1 MVHNIDCSGH
11 TGKYAMKEGFSLVEV
26 IIAVALLAF
35 MALPILAYFTNAA
48 VTTSR
53 GKNSQKAAM
62 AAESVLEELNSFD
75 TLEQMEEY
83 LKAESAAD
91 PGWSIT
97 QAESVTGEAGKTTAT
112 TLTRRDIEVDGTT
125 YNAKVT
131 LEYNYPSVSGGYTNP
146 NLQEL
151 PELKEVYSSEN
162 AVIAEEDQLDRAV
175 SHYLMKY
182 PDQSKVDIINKLNR
196 KLCLDITEKEDI
208 FTVTGS
214 YHYTYNGSESDS
226 YDAVV
231 ARTKVKDP
239 ANVYF
244 FYKRTNYEQGGT
256 SIVVNEEEQV
266 SVSAAPV
273 SGNAADQIAF
283 DAVMDKMHIY
293 FICQKEGTED
303 KIHIA
308 HRLKFEL
315 LLRASRAVYHTN
327 LDSANVV
334 GIATDHRQEL
344 VTSSTKK
351 RIAKVVVDVY
361 GKEDL
366 SMSESLAHL
375 ESSKGE

>member
-1 MVHNIDCSGH
+1 MVHNIDRSGH
-11 TGKYAMKEGFSLVEV
+11 RGKYAMKEGFSLVEV

-53 GKNSQKAAM
+53 GKNSQKATM

-91 PGWSIT
+91 PAWSIT

-112 TLTRRDIEVDGTT
+112 TLTRKNIEVDGSS

-131 LEYNYPSVSGGYTNP
+131 LEYNYPSGSGGYTNP

-182 PDQSKVDIINKLNR
+182 PDESKVDIINKLDR
-196 KLCLDITEKEDI
+196 KLCLDITEKDDI
-208 FTVTGS
+208 YTVTGS

-231 ARTKVKDP
+231 TRTKVKDP

-244 FYKRTNYEQGGT
+244 FYKRTSYEQGGGR
-256 SIVVNEEEQV
+256 IVVNGEEQV
-266 SVSAAPV
+266 SVSAAPA
-273 SGNAADQIAF
+273 SGNAADQMAF
-283 DAVMDKMHIY
+283 DAIMDKLHIY
-293 FICQKEGTED
+293 FICQREGTEN
-303 KIHIA
+303 KINIA

-361 GKEDL
+361 GKEDS

-375 ESSKGE
+375 EFSKGE